1 MLISFAGPLDL
12 TWTLESGQTFRWRR
26 EEPDGASTD
35 APWYHGV
42 VFDNI
47 VRVRRVSD
55 GVEFTSHPDDES
67 ALEPLVR
74 SYLRLDDDLEAVY
87 CAIDVDERIG
97 SAIRSYHG
105 MRLARQDP
113 WECLISF
120 ICSSTSNIPRIS
132 GNVEDMSTH
141 FGHRLV
147 FGDIDRGTFPGP
159 EALSAAGED
168 ALRRLGLGFRA
179 KYVAAVAETVAAGG
193 LDLFALREAPYD
205 EALEA
210 LTGLPG
216 VGDKVANCVLLF
228 SLDKLDAFPVDV
240 WIHRALADWY
250 LDPDRKLNR
259 VAMRRWAQQH
269 FGPYAGYANQYL
281 FHDRRLMGRA
291 PAGNGFPPPRE

>member
-26 EEPDGASTD
+26 EEPDGESKGR
-35 APWYHGV
+35 PWYQGV

-47 VRVRRVSD
+47 VRMRRVPE
-55 GVEFTSHPDDES
+55 GIEFTSHPDDES

-74 SYLRLDDDLEAVY
+74 SYLRLDDDLDAVY
-87 CAIDVDERIG
+87 GAIDMDDRIG
-97 SAIRSYHG
+97 GSIRSYHG
-105 MRLARQDP
+105 MRIARQEP
-113 WECLISF
+113 WECLVSF
-120 ICSSTSNIPRIS
+120 ICSSTSNIPRIK

-141 FGHRLV
+141 FGRPLTL
-147 FGDIDRGTFPGP
+147 DRIDRGTFPDP
-159 EALSAAGED
+159 EALASAGEE

-179 KYVAAVAETVAAGG
+179 KYVAAVAQTAAAGG

-205 EALEA
+205 EGLEV

-228 SLDKLDAFPVDV
+228 SLDKLEAFPVDV
-240 WIHRALADWY
+240 WIHRALQDWY
-250 LDPDRKLNR
+250 LDPDSKLNR
-259 VAMRRWAQQH
+259 IEMRRWAQQH

-281 FHDRRLMGRA
+281 FHDRRLMGR
-291 PAGNGFPPPRE
+291 